1 MASWS
6 LLLFTW
12 FTGLFALQEPGA
24 ELVGGL
30 DGPQPGERLQA
41 AEQIAA
47 MGPGVERWLEKRIG
61 KGSALHQR
69 GVLLA
74 AALLN
79 TPESLALLSDAARA
93 GRRAN
98 SQRAWALL
106 LYGMHHPQA
115 GRDPARDWKRAA
127 TSFEG
132 ACLLAGY
139 LGNEQIPELPALR
152 KAIGKKITVR
162 QQALLGLLEARAG
175 QRAEFEGEDAV
186 LRGARLLAS
195 VIPGQHAIAQPEL
208 GELAVGMPPLW
219 VAAARRAPGRTLDEL
234 RGISLGGDNHGSVFA
249 LREAAADQQV
259 AVFAYLAERV
269 QAEPAASW
277 LWGLAG
283 DLGLGFP
290 EVAKD
295 RIAKWEASGLL
306 RLALLDW
313 DRAKAA
319 ASARADVALAEL
331 VAVESLDSTRMAAV
345 LVLAIAGREAD
356 RAWFQK
362 ALAEVPADIRSR
374 IQPLWLLAAG
384 QFGDA
389 RAREALLSEWALR
402 FGAGTSGYL
411 DRAGQVYTGL
421 ALLAG
426 TEAADELLEL
436 RSFSALF
443 NGEHDH
449 PISDEFYLD
458 VAQFLFSSHYHWR
471 FDP

>member
-6 LLLFTW
+6 LLLVTW
-12 FTGLFALQEPGA
+12 FTGLFAVQEPGA

-30 DGPQPGERLQA
+30 DGPQPGERMQA

-47 MGPGVERWLEKRIG
+47 LGPGVERWLEKRIG

-74 AALLN
+74 AALLD
-79 TPESLALLSDAARA
+79 TPEAHALLSDAARA
-93 GRRAN
+93 GRRA
-98 SQRAWALL
+98 SPQRAWALL
-106 LYGMHHPQA
+106 LYGMHHPEA

-139 LGNEQIPELPALR
+139 LGHEQIPDLPALR
-152 KAIGKKITVR
+152 TAMGRKMSVR

-175 QRAEFEGEDAV
+175 QRAAFEGDDAV

-195 VIPGQHAIAQPEL
+195 VIPGQLAMTQA
-208 GELAVGMPPLW
+208 ELAELSAGMPALW
-219 VAAARRAPGRTLDEL
+219 IAAARRAPGRTLEEL
-234 RGISLGGDNHGSVFA
+234 RGSSLGGENHGAVFA
-249 LREAAADQQV
+249 LREAAADQQA

-269 QAEPAASW
+269 QSEPAASW

-283 DLGLGFP
+283 EIGIDLP
-290 EVAKD
+290 AAASD
-295 RIAKWEASGLL
+295 RIPHWEASGLL

-313 DRAKAA
+313 ERAKAA
-319 ASARADVALAEL
+319 ATARADVALAEL
-331 VAVESLDSTRMAAV
+331 VAMESVDATRMAPV
-345 LVLAIAGREAD
+345 VVLAIAGRESD

-362 ALAEVPADIRSR
+362 ALAEVPAKLRSQM
-374 IQPLWLLAAG
+374 QPLWLLAAG

-389 RAREALLSEWALR
+389 RAREALLADWALR

-411 DRAGQVYTGL
+411 IAAGQVYTGL

-436 RSFSALF
+436 RSYSSQFD
-443 NGEHDH
+443 GEHDH

-458 VAQFLFSSHYHWR
+458 VAQFLFSAHYQWR
-471 FDP
+471 FDL

>member
-12 FTGLFALQEPGA
+12 FTGFFALQEPGA

-30 DGPQPGERLQA
+30 DGPQPGDRMQA

-47 MGPGVERWLEKRIG
+47 LGPGVERWLEKRIG

-74 AALLN
+74 AALLD
-79 TPESLALLSDAARA
+79 TPEAHVLLSDAARA

-98 SQRAWALL
+98 PQRAWALL

-127 TSFEG
+127 TPFEG
-132 ACLLAGY
+132 SCLLAGY
-139 LGNEQIPELPALR
+139 LANEQIPDLPALR
-152 KAIGKKITVR
+152 KAMGRKMTVR

-175 QRAEFEGEDAV
+175 QRAVFEGKEPV

-195 VIPGQHAIAQPEL
+195 VIPGQLAVTPA
-208 GELAVGMPPLW
+208 ELAELSIGMPPLW
-219 VAAARRAPGRTLDEL
+219 VAAARRAPGRTLEEL
-234 RGISLGGDNHGSVFA
+234 RGTTLGGENHSAVFA
-249 LREAAADQQV
+249 LREVAADQQAV
-259 AVFAYLAERV
+259 VFAYLAERV

-283 DLGLGFP
+283 ELGLAFP
-290 EVAKD
+290 ALASD

-313 DRAKAA
+313 ERAKSAA
-319 ASARADVALAEL
+319 GARADVALAEL
-331 VAVESLDSTRMAAV
+331 VALESLDSSHMAAV

-356 RAWFQK
+356 RAWFQT
-362 ALAEVPADIRSR
+362 ALADVPASLRSR

-384 QFGDA
+384 QFGDD

-411 DRAGQVYTGL
+411 DRAGQVYTAL

-426 TEAADELLEL
+426 TESADEMLEL
-436 RSFSALF
+436 RNYSAEF
-443 NGEHDH
+443 AGENDH

-458 VAQFLFSSHYHWR
+458 VAQFLFSAHYHWR

>member
-6 LLLFTW
+6 FLLLTW
-12 FTGLFALQEPGA
+12 FTGLFAMQEPGA

-30 DGPQPGERLQA
+30 DGPQPGERMYA

-47 MGPGVERWLEKRIG
+47 LGPGVERWLEKRIG

-74 AALLN
+74 AVLLG
-79 TPESLALLSDAARA
+79 TPEAHALLSDAARV

-98 SQRAWALL
+98 AQRAWALL
-106 LYGMHHPQA
+106 LYGAHHPQA

-139 LGNEQIPELPALR
+139 LGNEQIPDLPALR
-152 KAIGKKITVR
+152 KAMGRKMTVR
-162 QQALLGLLEARAG
+162 QQAFLGLLEARAG
-175 QRAEFEGEDAV
+175 QRAEFKGEEAV

-195 VIPGQHAIAQPEL
+195 VIPGQFAVTQEEFAGL
-208 GELAVGMPPLW
+208 SVGMPRLW
-219 VAAARRAPGRTLDEL
+219 IAAARRAQGRTLEEL
-234 RGISLGGDNHGSVFA
+234 RGSSLGGENQSAVFA
-249 LREAAADQQV
+249 LREVAADQQA
-259 AVFAYLAERV
+259 AVFAFLAERV

-283 DLGLGFP
+283 ELGLDFP
-290 EVAKD
+290 ASGKD

-313 DRAKAA
+313 DRARAA
-319 ASARADVALAEL
+319 ATARADIALAEL
-331 VAVESLDSTRMAAV
+331 VAVESLDATRMAPV

-362 ALAEVPADIRSR
+362 ALASVPAELRSQM
-374 IQPLWLLAAG
+374 QPLWLLAAG
-384 QFGDA
+384 QFGEA
-389 RAREALLSEWALR
+389 RAREALLSDWALR

-436 RSFSALF
+436 SSFSAQF
-443 NGEHDH
+443 DGEHDH

-458 VAQFLFSSHYHWR
+458 VAQFLFSKHYHWR